1 MAEQNETTNKLRG
14 LTFGGGY
21 HEVNA
26 KYIQTNPRNSCPEL
40 ILPNGKCRR
49 KSGIEDRQTCQVTVL
64 AKNLENLNF
73 RIFLLGYILFLA
85 VNETL

>member
-1 MAEQNETTNKLRG
+1 MAEHNETPNTLRG

-49 KSGIEDRQTCQVTVL
+49 KSGIEDLQTCQVTVL
-64 AKNLENLNF
+64 VKGLDNLNF
-73 RIFLLGYILFLA
+73 GFFIRLYFIFGRK
-85 VNETL
+85 

>member
-1 MAEQNETTNKLRG
+1 MRG

-64 AKNLENLNF
+64 LQNLDSELWNF
-73 RIFLLGYILFLA
+73 VLVFLA

>member
-64 AKNLENLNF
+64 AKNLDSKLLN
-73 RIFLLGYILFLA
+73 FLLGYILFLA

>member
-1 MAEQNETTNKLRG
+1 MEVFAEPHGHGTGSHTRD

-26 KYIQTNPRNSCPEL
+26 KYIQTNPRNHCPEL
-40 ILPNGKCRR
+40 ILPNGKCRK

-64 AKNLENLNF
+64 KHHVNV
-73 RIFLLGYILFLA
+73 FLLFT
-85 VNETL
+85 VNETISV

>member
-1 MAEQNETTNKLRG
+1 MAEQNEIPNTMRG

-49 KSGIEDRQTCQVTVL
+49 KSEIEDRQTCQVTVL
-64 AKNLENLNF
+64 VKGLVNLNF
-73 RIFLLGYILFLA
+73 RVFFIRLHFIFGRK
-85 VNETL
+85 

>member
-1 MAEQNETTNKLRG
+1 MEVFAEPHGHGTGSHMRD

-26 KYIQTNPRNSCPEL
+26 KYIQTNPRNHCPEL
-40 ILPNGKCRR
+40 ILPNGKCRK

-64 AKNLENLNF
+64 KHYVNV
-73 RIFLLGYILFLA
+73 FLLIT
-85 VNETL
+85 VNETVSVQL

>member
-64 AKNLENLNF
+64 AKNLGSKLLN
-73 RIFLLGYILFLA
+73 FLLGYILFLA

>member
-1 MAEQNETTNKLRG
+1 MAEHNETPNTLRG

-64 AKNLENLNF
+64 VKGLDNLNF
-73 RIFLLGYILFLA
+73 GIFY
-85 VNETL
+85 